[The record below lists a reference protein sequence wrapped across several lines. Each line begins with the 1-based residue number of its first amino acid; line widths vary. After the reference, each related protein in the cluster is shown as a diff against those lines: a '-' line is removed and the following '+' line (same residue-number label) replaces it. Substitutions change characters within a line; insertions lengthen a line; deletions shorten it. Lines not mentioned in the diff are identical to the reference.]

1 MGQAAVRTCGRSKS
15 YVTELYEWFRKFV
28 IECPSGLIALHE
40 FQRHF
45 CDGTV
50 GSESAEYAEQIFR
63 TLDSNGDGVVDF
75 REYVMAI
82 SMLIE
87 GSAVEKLRWSFKL
100 YDKDRDGAITK
111 EEMLEIMQVY
121 RLCVV
126 VYKTEDVP
134 DVAVRLMCV
143 SLFGQAVYK
152 MNVAAGLTKPNPLT
166 AEECTSRIFVRLD
179 KDNNAIISLEE
190 FIEGALDDNW
200 IREMLECDPSTVK
213 VGRPLKRDT
222 ALENPRLI

>member
-1 MGQAAVRTCGRSKS
+1 MGQAATLPCRRGET
-15 YVTELYEWFRKFV
+15 YVTELYEWFRKF
-28 IECPSGLIALHE
+28 INECPSGLITLHE

-45 CDGTV
+45 CNGTV

-63 TLDSNGDGVVDF
+63 TLDNNGDGVVDF

-111 EEMLEIMQVY
+111 EEMLEIMQ
-121 RLCVV
+121 
-126 VYKTEDVP
+126 
-134 DVAVRLMCV
+134 
-143 SLFGQAVYK
+143 AVYK
-152 MNVAAGLTKPNPLT
+152 MSVAAALTKPNPLT
-166 AEECTSRIFVRLD
+166 AEECTNRIFVRLD
-179 KDNNAIISLEE
+179 KDNNGEEIDFPFQFQIMARCYLSVEPHHTHPHSVITLEE
-190 FIEGALDDNW
+190 FIEGALDDDW

-213 VGRPLKRDT
+213 VERPLRRDT
-222 ALENPRLI
+222 VLGTHG

>member
-1 MGQAAVRTCGRSKS
+1 MGQAAALPCRREES
-15 YVTELYEWFRKFV
+15 YVTELYEWFRKF
-28 IECPSGLIALHE
+28 INECPSGLITLHE

-45 CDGTV
+45 CNGTV

-100 YDKDRDGAITK
+100 YDKDRDGAITR
-111 EEMLEIMQVY
+111 EEMLEIMQ
-121 RLCVV
+121 
-126 VYKTEDVP
+126 
-134 DVAVRLMCV
+134 
-143 SLFGQAVYK
+143 AVYK
-152 MNVAAGLTKPNPLT
+152 MSVAAALTQPNPLT
-166 AEECTSRIFVRLD
+166 AEECTSRIFARLD

-190 FIEGALDDNW
+190 FIEGALDDDW

-213 VGRPLKRDT
+213 VERPLRRDT
-222 ALENPRLI
+222 VLGTHG

>member
-1 MGQAAVRTCGRSKS
+1 MGQAATLPCRRGES
-15 YVTELYEWFRKFV
+15 YVTELYEWFRKF
-28 IECPSGLIALHE
+28 INECPSGLITLHE

-45 CDGTV
+45 CNGTV

-63 TLDSNGDGVVDF
+63 TLDTNGDGVVDF

-87 GSAVEKLRWSFKL
+87 GSAVEKLHWSFKL

-111 EEMLEIMQVY
+111 EEMLEIMQ
-121 RLCVV
+121 
-126 VYKTEDVP
+126 
-134 DVAVRLMCV
+134 
-143 SLFGQAVYK
+143 AVYK
-152 MNVAAGLTKPNPLT
+152 MSVAAALTKPNPLT
-166 AEECTSRIFVRLD
+166 AEECTNRIFVRLD

-190 FIEGALDDNW
+190 FIEGALDDDW

-213 VGRPLKRDT
+213 VERKSHLPSFPCYS
-222 ALENPRLI
+222 ECII

>member
-1 MGQAAVRTCGRSKS
+1 M
-15 YVTELYEWFRKFV
+15 
-28 IECPSGLIALHE
+28 
-40 FQRHF
+40 
-45 CDGTV
+45 

-111 EEMLEIMQVY
+111 EEMLEIMQVC

-134 DVAVRLMCV
+134 DVAFRLMCV
-143 SLFGQAVYK
+143 FLCAQAVYK

-166 AEECTSRIFVRLD
+166 AEECTNRIFVRLD

-222 ALENPRLI
+222 ALETHG